1 MANKKENENSYRS
14 ILRGT
19 SMFGGVQIFQ
29 VLVNLVRGKFV
40 ALFLGPEG
48 MGVNSLFTSTGNAI
62 SQASTLG
69 LNLAYSKEV
78 AAAREEPEKLAH
90 IVSTALHA
98 MRGAALIGALFCAL
112 FSGLISEFTFGTDAY
127 AWQFVAMGAMV
138 YLTVAGNGQL
148 SLLQGLHKVRILSV
162 SSLVGA
168 LAGLV
173 GGVPLYYFFGTAGI
187 VPAMIFLAFSTW
199 LFYTIAL
206 RRVLPGKREKFSL
219 RLHWPDIR
227 RMLGLGLV
235 MMATTLASTAANYL
249 LNVFIR
255 ATGTLDSVGLFGA
268 ANSVTNQYSAVV
280 FAAMSMDYFP
290 RLAAIA
296 SDGGKMREVVNRQT
310 EIVAMLIAPLALLLV
325 VTAPLVIRIL
335 LTSRFLPALP
345 LMRLMAVGIMLKAL
359 SFPMG
364 YISFARSDKR
374 LFFWL
379 EGVFANLLFLGCG
392 CAGFYWFGLEGLGY
406 GMVAENAVCL
416 AVYYVVTSRRYGYR
430 FSREAGLC
438 LVGAIVFT
446 AAGFCASFFIP
457 GAWGYVIAS
466 AILILSGAINLRKI
480 LRLLRHRD
488 GSGDR

>member
-1 MANKKENENSYRS
+1 MPNDREKENSYKS
-14 ILRGT
+14 ILKGT
-19 SMFGGVQIFQ
+19 SLFGGVQVFQ
-29 VLVNLVRGKFV
+29 VLVNLIRGKFV
-40 ALFLGPEG
+40 AMFLGPEG

-78 AAAREEPEKLAH
+78 ASAREEPEKVAH
-90 IVSTALHA
+90 IVSVALHA
-98 MRGAALIGALFCAL
+98 MRGAALLGAFFCVL
-112 FSGLISEFTFGTDAY
+112 FSGLISEFTFGTDSY
-127 AWQFVAMGAMV
+127 AWQFALLGLMV
-138 YLTVAGNGQL
+138 YLSVSGNGRL
-148 SLLQGLHKVRILSV
+148 SLLQGLHKVRVLSLA
-162 SSLVGA
+162 SLVGS
-168 LAGLV
+168 LAGLI

-199 LFYTIAL
+199 LFYSIAL
-206 RRVLPGKREKFSL
+206 RKAVPGRRASFNLKQ
-219 RLHWPDIR
+219 HWPDIR
-227 RMLGLGLV
+227 RMLGLGIV

-296 SDGGKMREVVNRQT
+296 SDKGKMREVVNRQT
-310 EIVAMLIAPLALLLV
+310 EIVAMLIAPLSLLLI

-335 LTSRFLPALP
+335 LTTRFMPSLP

-364 YISFARSDKR
+364 YMSFACSDKR

-392 CAGFYWFGLEGLGY
+392 CAGFHWFGLEGLGY
-406 GMVAENAVCL
+406 GMVVENAICL
-416 AVYYVVTSRRYGYR
+416 MTYYIVTGRRYSFHFTGR
-430 FSREAGLC
+430 SLNM
-438 LVGAIVFT
+438 LLWAIIFT
-446 AAGFCASFFIP
+446 GCGFCALFFIEGTP
-457 GAWGYVIAS
+457 GY
-466 AILILSGAINLRKI
+466 ILACTLTAFSLVANYRKI
-480 LRLLRHRD
+480 KVLIKN
-488 GSGDR
+488 